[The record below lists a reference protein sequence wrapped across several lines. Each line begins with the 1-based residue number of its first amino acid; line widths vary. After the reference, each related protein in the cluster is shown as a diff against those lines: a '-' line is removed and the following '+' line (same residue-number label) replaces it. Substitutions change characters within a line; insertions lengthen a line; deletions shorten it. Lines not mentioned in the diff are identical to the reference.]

1 MKEPKPCIRAF
12 LRRLL
17 PLLLLVFFV
26 NIPFHADAAVTSTDD
41 IRISKG
47 GKFVHISG
55 QWYKYLQKD
64 GTYAKDCLM
73 NINGKIYYFS
83 QRAIVSS
90 AGSRLEMITIIL
102 ARILRGICI
111 SFAG

>member
-1 MKEPKPCIRAF
+1 MKKPKPCIRAF

-26 NIPFHADAAVTSTDD
+26 NIPFHADAAITSTDD

-64 GTYAKDCLM
+64 GTYAKSTILP
-73 NINGKIYYFS
+73 

-102 ARILRGICI
+102 ERILRGICI

>member
-26 NIPFHADAAVTSTDD
+26 NIPLHADAAVTSTDD

-64 GTYAKDCLM
+64 GT
-73 NINGKIYYFS
+73 
-83 QRAIVSS
+83 
-90 AGSRLEMITIIL
+90 
-102 ARILRGICI
+102 
-111 SFAG
+111 